1 MNHFKLA
8 FGKNTHKIKQ
18 QKNKKEAN
26 NPPQAQRRFKCDRNS
41 WACQITRISQTC
53 MSKLAKFQEFKFR
66 VGRNSERFQSY
77 QNFRGMSK

>member
-26 NPPQAQRRFKCDRNS
+26 NPPQAYLKKNPK
-41 WACQITRISQTC
+41 TT
-53 MSKLAKFQEFKFR
+53 K
-66 VGRNSERFQSY
+66 
-77 QNFRGMSK
+77 

>member
-26 NPPQAQRRFKCDRNS
+26 NPPQAYLKPPQKQPN
-41 WACQITRISQTC
+41 
-53 MSKLAKFQEFKFR
+53 K
-66 VGRNSERFQSY
+66 
-77 QNFRGMSK
+77 